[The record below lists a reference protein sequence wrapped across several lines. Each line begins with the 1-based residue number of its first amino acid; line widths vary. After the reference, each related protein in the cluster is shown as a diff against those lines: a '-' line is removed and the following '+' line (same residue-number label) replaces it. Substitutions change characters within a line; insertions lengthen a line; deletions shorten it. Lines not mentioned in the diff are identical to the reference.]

1 MFQRS
6 WFNNGLHISNVEI
19 YIKTLALLTFSF
31 RKKHFPVSSLTMM
44 STFTFYFKSTFKTKL
59 LFTFSV
65 HFWWYTF
72 TSNCVKKFPKVLLL
86 LKYSNLIQR
95 CLQLLRVWYTTTIA
109 TEIDVHYL
117 VQFLTPYVLTVFL
130 AWLPF
135 IAGCCWPRCAPLHIY
150 QLSASST
157 EPALGIKTHYSSL
170 YKYILYI
177 YILHKARLSYATLHC
192 SYTHTPTTA
201 DQMLHCQPELVFYSH
216 YLHICIVSEMVT
228 QFE

>member
-1 MFQRS
+1 
-6 WFNNGLHISNVEI
+6 
-19 YIKTLALLTFSF
+19 
-31 RKKHFPVSSLTMM
+31 MM

-86 LKYSNLIQR
+86 LKYSNL
-95 CLQLLRVWYTTTIA
+95 QLLRVWYTTSIA

-130 AWLPF
+130 AWVPF

-177 YILHKARLSYATLHC
+177 YYIKLGCHMQHSTVLIHIRQQQLTKC
-192 SYTHTPTTA
+192 CTA
-201 DQMLHCQPELVFYSH
+201 SQS
-216 YLHICIVSEMVT
+216 
-228 QFE
+228 